1 MTGTW
6 SAERMLD
13 LGRRHA
19 EAEAQSDLEGTMVT
33 MVAEP
38 RYEFH
43 PAGLEMKGGD
53 RVRRYYTQ
61 FYERFLPMTVGYRLL
76 DEWVNASSLAQE
88 YDIDLRV
95 DGSVETFRVIGI
107 LFAEGELLGGERI
120 YASEQMIRHMAGP
133 IFDELVPL

>member
-1 MTGTW
+1 MGGTW
-6 SAERMLD
+6 NAERMLD

-19 EAEAQSDLEGTMVT
+19 AAEARSDLEGTMVT

-53 RVRRYYTQ
+53 PVRRYYTQ
-61 FYERFLPMTVGYRLL
+61 FFERFLPMTAGYRLL
-76 DEWVNASSLAQE
+76 EEWVNASSLAQE

-95 DGSVETFRVIGI
+95 DGGIETFRVIGI
-107 LFAEGELLGGERI
+107 LFAEGEVLGGERI
-120 YASEQMIRHMAGP
+120 HASERMIRHMAGP
-133 IFDELVPL
+133 LFDELKPL